1 MAFVPGQVSRLKAD
15 AVSPL
20 DSPDSPVQER
30 SAASI
35 PEREFVFS
43 ALAEPH
49 RARGKAILRKHLEIR
64 ALAGRNAWSALLIVA
79 VVAFQVG
86 LAWVLRAQPVW
97 VIALAAFFVGAFA
110 SHDLWILIHE
120 CAHNLVFASGSA
132 NRIAA
137 MIANLPHLL
146 PSAISFQK
154 YHLKHH
160 AFQGVYELDADIP
173 SRWEARLIG
182 GSILGKAVWLLF
194 FPFFQV
200 TRPPRLKE
208 ISLFDGWVVVN
219 ILLQVAFDA
228 AIWVFLG
235 PKALLFLGLSFFF
248 SVGLHPLGAR
258 WIQEHYLIHG
268 TQETSSYYGPLNRI
282 ALNVGF
288 HNEHHDFPWVPWNR
302 LPEIKRIAPESYD
315 SLTSHG
321 SWTALL
327 FRFLLSRDV
336 SLWSRTV
343 RKERASSWAP

>member
-1 MAFVPGQVSRLKAD
+1 MPLKPHGALLLSPPLSSPAEDERPVS
-15 AVSPL
+15 
-20 DSPDSPVQER
+20 
-30 SAASI
+30 SAGG
-35 PEREFVFS
+35 REFVFS
-43 ALAEPH
+43 DIAEPH
-49 RARGKAILRKHLEIR
+49 RARGKEILRKHTEIR
-64 ALAGRNAWSALLIVA
+64 ALAGRNAWSALLIVG
-79 VVAFQVG
+79 VVGFQLG
-86 LAWVLRAQPVW
+86 LAWLLRAQPVW
-97 VIALAAFFVGAFA
+97 VIALAAFFIGAFA

-120 CAHNLVFASGSA
+120 CAHNLVFARSSS

-137 MIANLPHLL
+137 MLANLPHLL

-182 GSILGKAVWLLF
+182 GSTFAKAIWLLL

-208 ISLFDGWVVVN
+208 ISLFDDWVVLN
-219 ILLQVAFDA
+219 IGLQIAFDVA
-228 AIWVFLG
+228 VWFLLG

-268 TQETSSYYGPLNRI
+268 EQETSSYYGPLNRL
-282 ALNVGF
+282 ALNVGY

-302 LPEIKRIAPESYD
+302 LPDIKRIAPESYD

-327 FRFLLSRDV
+327 LKFLFGRDF

-343 RKERASSWAP
+343 RKERGGTAGTP